1 MKKRG
6 LIERLEHEP
15 VICAEG
21 FLFEAERRGYLA
33 SGEFV
38 PELALENPEALK
50 NIHIDFQHAGS
61 DVVEAFTYNG
71 HREKMRVIGKEDL
84 LEPLNRAALRIAKEV
99 ADNPGTE
106 KEKNLLAGNISN
118 TNIHPVD
125 FRRNIIT
132 ENVRLNELVGK
143 EFFVGNIKLKG
154 HDLCRP
160 CKYLQDKLRQN
171 NFVKEFLHTGGLR
184 CEILTSGKIN
194 VGDIIKQKND

>member
-1 MKKRG
+1 MGKVVEIGIANTKG
-6 LIERLEHEP
+6 NQIQK
-15 VICAEG
+15 VNK
-21 FLFEAERRGYLA
+21 
-33 SGEFV
+33 V
-38 PELALENPEALK
+38 EALK
-50 NIHIDFQHAGS
+50 GKGLQNDRKFSENNQKKRQVTLIEIENINHF
-61 DVVEAFTYNG
+61 N
-71 HREKMRVIGKEDL
+71 
-84 LEPLNRAALRIAKEV
+84 
-99 ADNPGTE
+99 
-106 KEKNLLAGNISN
+106 NISN

-160 CKYLQDKLRQN
+160 CKYLQDKLKQN

>member
-1 MKKRG
+1 MGKVVEIGITNIKG
-6 LIERLEHEP
+6 NQIQK
-15 VICAEG
+15 VNK
-21 FLFEAERRGYLA
+21 
-33 SGEFV
+33 V
-38 PELALENPEALK
+38 EALK
-50 NIHIDFQHAGS
+50 GKGLQNDRKFSENNQKKRQVTLIEIENINHF
-61 DVVEAFTYNG
+61 N
-71 HREKMRVIGKEDL
+71 
-84 LEPLNRAALRIAKEV
+84 
-99 ADNPGTE
+99 
-106 KEKNLLAGNISN
+106 NISN

-143 EFFVGNIKLKG
+143 EFFVGNTKLKG

-160 CKYLQDKLRQN
+160 CKYLQDKLKQN